1 MLIVNFIFA
10 TVFQKLLHKIKLVML
25 YREGSVLY
33 IKESGTWKREMNVLR
48 RRQVRFGHRPENIV
62 PETRSE
68 LSTLDPLLHW

>member
-1 MLIVNFIFA
+1 MLGHVDREFYFCYRVPE
-10 TVFQKLLHKIKLVML
+10 TVTQNKSVML

-48 RRQVRFGHRPENIV
+48 RQQVRFGHRPENIV

-68 LSTLDPLLHW
+68 L